1 MYRILAEIPVPTAAH
16 FVNDD
21 VVQVYSSI
29 NDNTR
34 DVKRSLSTAIFVG
47 SPKSS
52 VAPTVEMGDVVA
64 SIAAPPGSVC
74 FPRRAVLRQTSEEKR
89 YLEIWVGDVLE
100 VSKDVTKAHKSFY
113 SEEFFSSLSF
123 SPLELGFMY
132 TAEANEPTEA
142 VEKFKFTPHL
152 GEGLVGKKR
161 PTIFIFRWDSSALP
175 CQTSL
180 ASVSPILP
188 GDHPV
193 LFGQPVFSP
202 LAKDTIYSTGYE
214 YTCDGRLLGVRW
226 CYNRPSGIWEIKL
239 PPTTD
244 TADDDS
250 ATSLRCVSKKLT
262 PPNLSCRSPRIY
274 YNAEK
279 QAAKLFWLS
288 CASGGPHAGTLSLH
302 VSDLA
307 APEIKSQ
314 VLGDIVWEP
323 RESDCFPGFYLDA
336 NLPVSPFIEL
346 GGEVFLVFS
355 STWGSRTTVLLVSTA
370 DGTMRNLTPDSDGR
384 LYSWSLLATDGS
396 SRFVCSRSA
405 PTIPHEVVLGELAP
419 LGEVSWSVI
428 HAPYISPSL
437 RTALSGLTYSVIS
450 IPERGR
456 TQTVVVRGSPSEPP
470 LPCIQ
475 FIHGGPHGVT
485 TTAFSPNIA
494 FFALEGYTVS
504 SPNYTG
510 STGFGE
516 SSVRALLGNCGTVDV
531 QDCIATVRHLV
542 NLGISVEGKGKQF
555 LIGGSHGGFL
565 TAHLI
570 GQFPDVF
577 TAAVIRNPVISTDP
591 MSSDIPDWYFNEWN
605 IDYPIYSSPQ
615 GYPEAADGTRTLP
628 PRRTPAESLRI
639 FSSAPLAYVDA
650 VTAHVLLHMGGG
662 DLRVTPTHGLDYYH
676 ALKGNARNKRPEQD
690 IEMHWFEKEGHSL
703 DGVETSR
710 IVSQTSRDWFNK
722 YRN

>member
-1 MYRILAEIPVPTAAH
+1 MYRVFGGDTCAERSPLCERQRCDTHAR
-16 FVNDD
+16 FT

-34 DVKRSLSTAIFVG
+34 DVKRSLSTAVFVG

-52 VAPTVEMGDVVA
+52 VAPAVEMGDVVA
-64 SIAAPPGSVC
+64 SIAAPAGSVC
-74 FPRRAVLRQTSEEKR
+74 FPGSVVLRQTSEEKR
-89 YLEIWVGDVLE
+89 YLEIGVGDVLE

-113 SEEFFSSLSF
+113 SDEFFSSLSF
-123 SPLELGFMY
+123 SPLELAFMY

-142 VEKFKFTPHL
+142 AEKFKFTPHL
-152 GEGLVGKKR
+152 GEGLAGKKR
-161 PTIFIFRWDSSALP
+161 PTIFIFRWDPSALP

-180 ASVSPILP
+180 ASTTPFSS
-188 GDHPV
+188 DK
-193 LFGQPVFSP
+193 PVFSP
-202 LAKDTIYSTGYE
+202 LAKSTIYSTGYE
-214 YTCDGRLLGVRW
+214 YTRDGRLLGIRW
-226 CYNRPSGIWEIKL
+226 CHNRPSGVWEIKL

-262 PPNLSCRSPRIY
+262 PTNLSCRSPRVY

-288 CASGGPHAGTLSLH
+288 CASGGPHAGTFSLH

-314 VLGDIVWEP
+314 VLGDTVWEP
-323 RESDCFPGFYLDA
+323 RESDGFPGFYLDA

-370 DGTMRNLTPDSDGR
+370 DGTIRNLTPDSDGR

-405 PTIPHEVVLGELAP
+405 PTIPHEVVLGEIAP

-428 HAPYISPSL
+428 HAPYISSSL

-456 TQTVVVRGSPSEPP
+456 TQTVVVRSSPSKPP

-485 TTAFSPNIA
+485 TTAFSPNTV
-494 FFALEGYTVS
+494 FLALEGYTVS

-542 NLGISVEGKGKQF
+542 NLGISVKGKGKQF
-555 LIGGSHGGFL
+555 LIGGKPRGFL
-565 TAHLI
+565 DCASSPMCSLP
-570 GQFPDVF
+570 QSS
-577 TAAVIRNPVISTDP
+577 ANPVISTDP
-591 MSSDIPDWYFNEWN
+591 MSILQRVEHRLS
-605 IDYPIYSSPQ
+605 IYSSPQ

-650 VTAHVLLHMGGG
+650 VTAHVLLHIGGG

-703 DGVETSR
+703 DGVEASR